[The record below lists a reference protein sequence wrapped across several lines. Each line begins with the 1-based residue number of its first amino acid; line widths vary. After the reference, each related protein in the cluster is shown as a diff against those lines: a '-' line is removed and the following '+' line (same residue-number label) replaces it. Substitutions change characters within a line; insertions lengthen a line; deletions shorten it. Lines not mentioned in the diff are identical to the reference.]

1 MKTIFLGLII
11 MAMAFSMTACMDR
24 GEERE
29 QQRSEQ
35 KDDHDDRDDRDDREQ
50 NRDDD

>member
-11 MAMAFSMTACMDR
+11 MAIAFSMIACMDR

-35 KDDHDDRDDRDDREQ
+35 KDDHDDRDDREQ